1 MGIGSGAD
9 MHGYYSSSSSTRGS
23 GGSGLAPIKGQSFVA
38 TPKPGITAHSSH
50 GGGTVSHAASSAS
63 SNSSCK
69 RGVRFNS
76 QLESHQ
82 AFPGPGGSVKT
93 MAAVQLR
100 IASENM
106 PQGILKG
113 SRQKREIQRAQEAS
127 RSLEQQAGGGGG
139 DSVSNNGASGRGSR
153 TSPNSSPSSDKE
165 YKDREG
171 GGSTGITASPKT
183 VLVLNTASSTSTS
196 TITSIANSSAGA
208 GAGADTGTGLTVSG
222 AARAVRP
229 SLTDQLA
236 AIGDSAQSLTNS
248 IKSQAY
254 ARVPAAPTVTDVH
267 ARLQVEQPTNDTL
280 MFTLPAK
287 AFKVGSLECRYPSPV
302 HFYESHMEYV
312 FNHPQETTEVAMTM
326 HYKDLS
332 DPSVTSAVGG
342 PHGGTFR
349 LKFRVPKQLIVFNK
363 SYDHTNPSHR

>member
-1 MGIGSGAD
+1 MPRAANVHAMGIGSGAD

-23 GGSGLAPIKGQSFVA
+23 GGSGLAPIKGQSFMA

-50 GGGTVSHAASSAS
+50 SQGAVVSHATS
-63 SNSSCK
+63 SSCT
-69 RGVRFNS
+69 RGVRFSS

-100 IASENM
+100 FASENM

-113 SRQKREIQRAQEAS
+113 SRQKRELQRAQEAAGT
-127 RSLEQQAGGGGG
+127 LELQGGGEG
-139 DSVSNNGASGRGSR
+139 DSSSNGAAASTSGKGRSS
-153 TSPNSSPSSDKE
+153 TSPNSSPSDKD
-165 YKDREG
+165 KDG
-171 GGSTGITASPKT
+171 GGMHGVKGDAASPKT
-183 VLVLNTASSTSTS
+183 VLVLGAT
-196 TITSIANSSAGA
+196 SSAAHSGTGA
-208 GAGADTGTGLTVSG
+208 GTGSVSG

-236 AIGDSAQSLTNS
+236 AIGDNAQSLTNS
-248 IKSQAY
+248 IKSQAH
-254 ARVPAAPTVTDVH
+254 ARVPAVPTVTDVH
-267 ARLQVEQPTNDTL
+267 ARLQHEQPTSDAL

-302 HFYESHMEYV
+302 HFYEGHMEYM
-312 FNHPQETTEVAMTM
+312 FNHPVETTEVTMTM
-326 HYKDLS
+326 HYRDLS

-342 PHGGTFR
+342 PNGGTFR
-349 LKFRVPKQLIVFNK
+349 LKFRVPKQLVVFNK
-363 SYDHTNPSHR
+363 TYDHTNPSHR